1 MNKRAI
7 INVAVAIIVM
17 AFIFNAGQVGL
28 WTFVALISYIAC
40 RLLIYV
46 LRSYCRYRKNKSISK
61 RESVL
66 KMTAC
71 LMGVFFITGT
81 IIYINTFPTIGL
93 DHNAE
98 FNNAEL
104 IIRSMICSLD
114 MFMLDVDSNI
124 LDRLDSHPLLKGL
137 ITTQAAFSFV
147 CTLTLLVSLVFSRAK
162 AYYRLHRI
170 TRISEEK
177 NHLYIFFGVNENSK
191 LLAKD
196 ISENDQKAISLF
208 VDDANMKE
216 DENDSWDNIVSLFAH
231 RQKTFD
237 LADHSRAIVAIA
249 SKQLCDIEEEDI
261 ISDDFDVLSLVGL
274 RKIRDL
280 IKALDKFP
288 GESQLQVFFLSDDE
302 DNNIRGLINLAKD
315 TTIRSAASFGG
326 IEHKI
331 YCHARYNGPN
341 RVVEDLAVRKH
352 LNVEII
358 DSSHLAVEL
367 LKSKPEDQPVRV
379 AVLSKEYPTMVDHP
393 LKCLIVGF
401 GEVGRDSFR
410 FLYEFGTFIQMK
422 DGKPHEANPS
432 ITVIDTKIDS
442 LSGLFRVNTPALEH
456 YYKDHYLVFKKLDY
470 NNYNFY
476 NKCLS
481 EEVCLKLNYIVLAL
495 GDDDQNI
502 ALASNIFNRIRR
514 FREDMSHL
522 IIMVR
527 CVKEEKFD
535 MMQKVAAHYNNS
547 SGVSHDVIRLFG
559 NPKEIYS
566 YKTIIRDDLA
576 SKGKEFFSNY
586 VRIRKESDDWKSR
599 RERLTKVEAMESGEL
614 GYPNIDN
621 LRKLRRQESQD
632 MANALHADT
641 KTWLLKEALGKK
653 YDWKDF
659 MIRLFDYD
667 GASTMQGSD
676 SDIYFPHLTEEE
688 NDVMLNLAMLEH
700 ARWNAAHSLL
710 GYVDNKGDDH
720 NCNEKTLR
728 HNCLKE
734 WSKLSE
740 EAKASNWDYKAYD
753 FCVIET
759 SIAILKG
766 NIGIIS

>member
-1 MNKRAI
+1 MSKRAI
-7 INVAVAIIVM
+7 INIAVSIIVM
-17 AFIFNAGQVGL
+17 AFVFNAGSIGL
-28 WTFVALISYIAC
+28 WTFIAIISYIAC

-46 LRSYCRYRKNKSISK
+46 IRACCRYRKNKIISK

-71 LMGVFFITGT
+71 LMGIFFITGT
-81 IIYINTFPTIGL
+81 IIYIKTFPIIGS
-93 DHNAE
+93 DHDVV

-124 LDRLDSHPLLKGL
+124 LDRLDSHPFLKG
-137 ITTQAAFSFV
+137 IIISQAAFSFV
-147 CTLTLLVSLVFSRAK
+147 CTLTLIVSLVFSRAK
-162 AYYRLHRI
+162 AYYKLHRI
-170 TRISEEK
+170 TKISPEK

-196 ISENDQKAISLF
+196 INDNDCKSISLF
-208 VDDANMKE
+208 IDDANVNE

-237 LADHSRAIVAIA
+237 LAEHSSALVAIA
-249 SKQLCDIEEEDI
+249 SKQLCDIDDDDI
-261 ISDDFDVLSLVGL
+261 KSDDFDVLSLVGL
-274 RKIRDL
+274 SKIRDL
-280 IKALDKFP
+280 IGELDKFP
-288 GESQLQVFFLSDDE
+288 GESQLHVFFLSDEE
-302 DNNIRGLINLAKD
+302 DDNIRGLINLAKD
-315 TTIRSAASFGG
+315 STIRSAASNGE
-326 IEHKI
+326 IDHKI

-401 GEVGRDSFR
+401 GEVGRDAFR

-432 ITVIDTKIDS
+432 ITVIDTKMDL

-456 YYKDHYLVFKKLDY
+456 YYKDHYLKFKKLDY
-470 NNYNFY
+470 NSYNFY
-476 NKCLS
+476 NKCLA
-481 EEVCLKLNYIVLAL
+481 EEECLKLNYIVLAL

-514 FREDMSHL
+514 FRKDMSHL

-527 CVKEEKFD
+527 CVREEKFE

-547 SGVSHDVIRLFG
+547 SGVSNDVICLFG
-559 NPKEIYS
+559 NPKDIYS

-576 SKGKEFFSNY
+576 NKGKEFFSNY
-586 VRIRKESDDWKSR
+586 VRIRKERDDWKSR
-599 RERLTKVEAMESGEL
+599 RERLTKVETLENGEL
-614 GYPNIDN
+614 GYPDIDK

-632 MANALHADT
+632 MANALHAAT
-641 KTWLLKEALGKK
+641 KTWLLKSAFAEG
-653 YDWKDF
+653 YDWKNLK
-659 MIRLFDYD
+659 IRLFDYD
-667 GASTMQGSD
+667 GSSTMKGANDNIFYPNLSD
-676 SDIYFPHLTEEE
+676 EE
-688 NDVMLNLAMLEH
+688 NEIILYLAMLEH

-710 GYVDNKGDDH
+710 GYVDIHADEHSCD
-720 NCNEKTLR
+720 ERTLH
-728 HNCLKE
+728 HNCLKD
-734 WSKLSE
+734 WDRLSDE
-740 EAKASNWDYKAYD
+740 SKASKWDYKAYD

-759 SIAILKG
+759 SIAII
-766 NIGIIS
+766 NEEMNDNS